1 MAQLAGAAQIFLVAE
16 VVLAVVEV
24 MVLVVIAMASVRN
37 DNAWLLHSTSVAL
50 LSSFVWF
57 L

>member
-1 MAQLAGAAQIFLVAE
+1 MIVAQLAGAAQIFLVAE

-37 DNAWLLHSTSVAL
+37 GNT
-50 LSSFVWF
+50 
-57 L
+57 